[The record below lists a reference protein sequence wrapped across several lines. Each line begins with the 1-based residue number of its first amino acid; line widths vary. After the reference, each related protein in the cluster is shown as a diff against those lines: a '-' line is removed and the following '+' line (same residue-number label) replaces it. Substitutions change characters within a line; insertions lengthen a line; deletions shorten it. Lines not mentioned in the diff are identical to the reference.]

1 MWKGV
6 RKKRNKGE
14 GLSPSLFFTFP
25 LSFLGLPCKI
35 SVRQERSLSLRQRYY
50 SNWYLPGERALFE
63 VSIILN
69 LLALFWLFVLFQKPI
84 QPRVDEAT
92 LRSIRDSST
101 KLPSQVNKSDTRS
114 RNPRQ
119 AGVNIVS
126 AAAVR
131 SANSRSSKTSFF
143 QGSPKTVSQ
152 SSGSGVHMPSNPRR
166 NPPTFYTVDGIS
178 VNSGR
183 GKLQGTNL
191 ESQTRD
197 PQSSTQPKRT
207 TKKKVV

>member
-50 SNWYLPGERALFE
+50 SNCYLPGDRVLFE

-126 AAAVR
+126 AAAVQ
-131 SANSRSSKTSFF
+131 SANSRSSKTSFL
-143 QGSPKTVSQ
+143 QGSPKTINP

-166 NPPTFYTVDGIS
+166 NPPTFTVDGIS

-183 GKLQGTNL
+183 EKLQVTNL